1 MARRPRLNICGATYH
16 VMSRGNRKAIV
27 FEDERDRRVFADI
40 LAEASE
46 RYGVPVLAE
55 CRMGNHFH
63 LVVLTPSGNL
73 SAFMRH
79 VDGVY
84 TQYSNRRHQRVGH
97 LFQGPFKSVI
107 IENDIH
113 LLAALAYVLMN
124 PVDAGLVEEPEQ
136 WKWSS
141 YSPTI
146 GLAPLP
152 SYLSLDWLDTL
163 FPTASR
169 NESQLQ
175 FHDFM
180 SGSGTYESYLQQT
193 MPAIGSA
200 QFRQAIRSFIGERLH
215 GADLPRSYKSVFRPS
230 LEELFAEV
238 ESKED
243 RQQAIQRAH
252 VIYGYKQAEIGRAL
266 CLHPASVS
274 RLLCA
279 LRNEGRQ
286 RLDAMLKNDT

>member
-1 MARRPRLNICGATYH
+1 
-16 VMSRGNRKAIV
+16 MSRGNRKATV
-27 FEDERDRRVFADI
+27 FEDDRDRNVFANI
-40 LAEASE
+40 LTEASA

-63 LVVLTPSGNL
+63 LVVVTPRANL

-79 VDGVY
+79 VDGVF
-84 TQYSNRRHQRVGH
+84 TQYSNRRHRRVGH

-107 IENDIH
+107 VENDIH
-113 LLAALAYVLMN
+113 LLGSLAYVLRN
-124 PVDAGLVEEPEQ
+124 PVDAGIVEMPEQ

-141 YSPTI
+141 YSATI
-146 GLAPLP
+146 GLRPVP
-152 SYLSLDWLDTL
+152 PYLSLEWLDRL
-163 FPTASR
+163 FPSASR
-169 NESQLQ
+169 NESRLHFQS
-175 FHDFM
+175 FM
-180 SGSGTYESYLQQT
+180 SGPATYEWYLQQT

-215 GADLPRSYKSVFRPS
+215 GADLPRSYKSVFRPP
-230 LEELFAEV
+230 LEELFGDV
-238 ESKED
+238 STKMD

-266 CLHPASVS
+266 GLHPGSVS

-279 LRNEGRQ
+279 LRREGQERVA
-286 RLDAMLKNDT
+286 DALKKDT

>member
-1 MARRPRLNICGATYH
+1 
-16 VMSRGNRKAIV
+16 MSRGNRKAIV
-27 FEDERDRRVFADI
+27 FEDERDQCVFADI
-40 LAEASE
+40 VTEASE

-63 LVVLTPSGNL
+63 MVVLTPRGNL

-107 IENDIH
+107 VENDIH
-113 LLAALAYVLMN
+113 LLAAVAYVLMN
-124 PVDAGLVEEPEQ
+124 PVDAGLVQEPGQ

-141 YSPTI
+141 YSATI

-152 SYLSLDWLDTL
+152 PYLSLDWLDTL

-175 FHDFM
+175 FHVFM
-180 SGSGTYESYLQQT
+180 SGSGTYESYLQHT
-193 MPAIGSA
+193 TPAIGSA
-200 QFRQAIRSFIGERLH
+200 QFRQAIRSFIGESFH

-238 ESKED
+238 ESKKD

-252 VIYGYKQAEIGRAL
+252 VIYGYKQAEISRAL
-266 CLHPASVS
+266 CLHPGSVS

-279 LRNEGRQ
+279 LRNEGRE
-286 RLDAMLKNDT
+286 RVEAMLKKDT

>member
-1 MARRPRLNICGATYH
+1 
-16 VMSRGNRKAIV
+16 MSRGNRKTIV
-27 FEDERDRRVFADI
+27 FDDDRDRRVFAGI

-55 CRMGNHFH
+55 CRMWSHFH
-63 LVVLTPSGNL
+63 LVVLTPRGNL

-84 TQYSNRRHQRVGH
+84 TQYSNRRHGRVGH

-124 PVDAGLVEEPEQ
+124 PVDAGIVAEPGQ

-146 GLAPLP
+146 GLASLP
-152 SYLSLDWLDTL
+152 PYLSLDWLDTL
-163 FPTASR
+163 FPASSR
-169 NESQLQ
+169 KESQSQ
-175 FHDFM
+175 FHVFM

-230 LEELFAEV
+230 LEELFADV
-238 ESKED
+238 ESKKD

-252 VIYGYKQAEIGRAL
+252 VIYGYNQTEIGRAL

-279 LRNEGRQ
+279 FRNEGRQ
-286 RLDAMLKNDT
+286 GLDAMLKNDT